1 MPHDGLNLR
10 ACRQLP
16 RIEDEA
22 ADLRIRR
29 TDLPGGGQLYDFG
42 IDVAGGLRAGLAM
55 ANVCLAGLGQ
65 VSLLPGQIGG
75 IDWPQVFVSTDH
87 PVSACLLSQY
97 AGWQIKLDRFFAMGS
112 GPMRAAAAHEEL
124 FDRLNYREERPAHI
138 VGVLETPALPE
149 DAVFDQ
155 IAEKTGVAAEKITLL
170 AAPTSSPAGNLQ
182 VVARSVETVLHKLF
196 ELQFDVRR
204 IVSACGTVPLSPV
217 AADDLTGIGRTN
229 DAILYGG
236 CVTLWVR
243 GDDQSLAEI
252 GPRVPAAASEC
263 YGKPFLEIFEEA
275 GRDFYAIDP
284 LLFSPARVMFQNLD
298 SGRVHQFGATAPDV
312 LQRSFGLSE

>member
-1 MPHDGLNLR
+1 MPTSGLNLR
-10 ACRQLP
+10 AFRRL
-16 RIEDEA
+16 RSVDAESD
-22 ADLRIRR
+22 DLRIQQ
-29 TDLPGGGQLYDFG
+29 TDLSVGGRLYDFG
-42 IDVAGGLRAGLAM
+42 VEVSGGLRAGLVLAE
-55 ANVCLAGLGQ
+55 VCLAGLGE
-65 VSLLPGQIGG
+65 VSLLPGSIDG

-97 AGWQIKLDRFFAMGS
+97 AGWQINVGQFFAMGS
-112 GPMRAAAAHEEL
+112 GPMRAAAAREEV
-124 FDRLNYREERPAHI
+124 FGRLNYREPQPAHV
-138 VGVLETPALPE
+138 VGVLEAAKLPDDDVFAL
-149 DAVFDQ
+149 
-155 IAEKTGVAAEKITLL
+155 IAEKTGVPVENVALL
-170 AAPTSSPAGNLQ
+170 VAPTSSPAGNLQ
-182 VVARSVETVLHKLF
+182 VAARSVETVLHKLF
-196 ELQFDVRR
+196 ELQFDVTR

-284 LLFSPARVMFQNLD
+284 LLFSPGQVVFQNLET
-298 SGRVHQFGATAPDV
+298 GRVHQFGTTAPDV
-312 LQRSFGLSE
+312 LKSSFGLSG